1 MRPYTSTPQIQH
13 REQAQVNNPF
23 IQLKSAIEF
32 RQNVQH
38 YKPKF
43 YVTKAHQDSN
53 EQFLSSK
60 TRDPPNSREFK
71 KTIPITM
78 VQDKERLYEELNKT
92 KQMCNNLKLENHQ
105 LKAQIKS
112 QETAMLKC
120 SDPVNEDYQSF
131 VTNPLPQHYKKQISE
146 IPQST
151 IILQLKKQ
159 NKDLREEL
167 DDFKEEMIRVKRSA
181 KLTKIQELEA
191 ELKNYSDESLRLKQL
206 LHQQILKT
214 MNPTKTE
221 QNIEERIL
229 TLQEQL
235 QKCSQAKNKFYQELK
250 KAEEEIKNLNL
261 QNSELDQNYQ
271 KSIKEKTQIKKQLTS
286 LEEQFNK
293 AQLNDPLF
301 RRGQDVTQMKLE
313 LERKVVENNQLKN
326 DNMIK
331 DKKVHDLERSL
342 KDVTSTFQD
351 KLNTVTK
358 EKESFKEKYE
368 KQKQELIELQDKY
381 QQLFFN
387 SNRNLQSQQIQSGR
401 RDAIFTVQSQEDIQ
415 NQRRKSQ
422 ELTPDMH
429 KQNDI
434 QQQQQQSTQ
443 QEKQSYRRKVQRK
456 LSSIRQDDIEELLTQ
471 LRYKLRAQNIRNAEL
486 ELYLFRQKDTN
497 ETSLGE
503 MIQILQNK
511 PFNLNQNE
519 SVLISRYLIE
529 PYGEKEITYNINLTK
544 DNESILQTLI
554 RAIGKYNILV
564 GEDRIQ
570 MHEQIRQK
578 LNEKKDDLM
587 AYLKPKKQQGNSS
600 QSISAQ
606 LPGSLVNRQQFK
618 TALLQT
624 SLDEEQTDVL
634 LQTIYEQTQ
643 DFNFID
649 LDMVFETWPSS
660 GPIKITRVQV
670 EQQKEDGELPDTVR
684 ECIECLLEYANKNGL
699 SILDLRKQIDED
711 NSGHVERSEMKQ
723 FLLKCD
729 IQLNNEQY
737 DLILDHF
744 DLEGDGRISTN
755 DIGVVLNKA
764 YNQKMLAMKEQR
776 SAKKTSKQILNLV
789 ANHFVQFMQTN
800 KLDLFEIFMTIDQD
814 GSGSVSRDEFKQMLR
829 TRIVIPLDQ
838 EEYAEFFKL
847 IDNTNDGQ
855 IHFNEFQQHMI
866 PEIEKI
872 TQRPYHEFLN
882 EQITKKVG

>member
-1 MRPYTSTPQIQH
+1 MFNFISILIIYIQRPKY
-13 REQAQVNNPF
+13 
-23 IQLKSAIEF
+23 
-32 RQNVQH
+32 
-38 YKPKF
+38 

-92 KQMCNNLKLENHQ
+92 KQLCNNLKLENHQ
-105 LKAQIKS
+105 LKAQLKS

-120 SDPVNEDYQSF
+120 SDPEKEEYQAS
-131 VTNPLPQHYKKQISE
+131 VINAIPYQYKKQINE
-146 IPQST
+146 VPQST

-191 ELKNYSDESLRLKQL
+191 ELKIYSEESLRLKQL

-221 QNIEERIL
+221 QSIEDSIL
-229 TLQEQL
+229 ALQEQL
-235 QKCSQAKNKFYQELK
+235 QKCVSQRNKQYQELK
-250 KAEEEIKNLNL
+250 KAQEEIEKLNFL
-261 QNSELDQNYQ
+261 NQELEQNYQ
-271 KSIKEKTQIKKQLTS
+271 KSIKEKTQLKKQLTS

-301 RRGQDVTQMKLE
+301 KRGQDVTQMKLE
-313 LERKVVENNQLKN
+313 LEKKVVENNQLKN

-331 DKKVHDLERSL
+331 DRKVHELERQL

-387 SNRNLQSQQIQSGR
+387 SNRNLQSQQLQSGR
-401 RDAIFTVQSQEDIQ
+401 REVAFTVQSQEDIQ

-422 ELTPDMH
+422 EFTPEVQ
-429 KQNDI
+429 KQNDT
-434 QQQQQQSTQ
+434 QQQNQQSIQ

-503 MIQILQNK
+503 LIQILQNK

-519 SVLISRYLIE
+519 SVQISRYLIE

-544 DNESILQTLI
+544 DNESIMQTLI

-564 GEDRIQ
+564 GEDKLQ

-578 LNEKKDDLM
+578 LNEKKDDLI
-587 AYLKPKKQQGNSS
+587 AFLKPKKQQGNSQ

-634 LQTIYEQTQ
+634 LQTLYEQTQ

-649 LDMVFETWPSS
+649 LDMVFQTWPSS
-660 GPIKITRVQV
+660 GPIKINRSQI
-670 EQQKEDGELPDTVR
+670 EQLKEDGELPDIVR
-684 ECIECLLEYANKNGL
+684 ECIDSLLEYANKQGL
-699 SILDLRKQIDED
+699 SILDLRRQIDED
-711 NSGHVERSEMKQ
+711 NSGHVERTEMKQ
-723 FLLKCD
+723 FLVKCD

-755 DIGVVLNKA
+755 DIGIVLNKA
-764 YNQKMLAMKEQR
+764 YNQKMIAMKEQR
-776 SAKKTSKQILNLV
+776 TTKKTSKQILNLV
-789 ANHFVQFMQTN
+789 ASHFLQFMQIN
-800 KLDLFEIFMTIDQD
+800 KLDLFQIFMTIDQD
-814 GSGSVSRDEFKQMLR
+814 GSGSVSKDEFKQMLR

-838 EEYAEFFKL
+838 EEYADFFKL
-847 IDNTNDGQ
+847 IDNSNDGQ

-872 TQRPYHEFLN
+872 TQRPYHELLS
-882 EQITKKVG
+882 EHITKKVV